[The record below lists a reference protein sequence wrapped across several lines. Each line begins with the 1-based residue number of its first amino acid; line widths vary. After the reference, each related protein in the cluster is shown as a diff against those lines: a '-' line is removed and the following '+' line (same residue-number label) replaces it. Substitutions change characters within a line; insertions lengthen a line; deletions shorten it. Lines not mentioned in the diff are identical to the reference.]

1 MTTAKNEAFM
11 GHNGKM
17 VIYWRDEPLVGRGT
31 GGGMSRYLAGGENS
45 PPPSPSRENP
55 VYYSNYNTTL
65 RTRSAA
71 SLVLP
76 NGNFVSN
83 LLLRLQWNLSKA
95 DTYGTSFC
103 PL

>member
-1 MTTAKNEAFM
+1 
-11 GHNGKM
+11 
-17 VIYWRDEPLVGRGT
+17 
-31 GGGMSRYLAGGENS
+31 MSRYLAGGENS

-83 LLLRLQWNLSKA
+83 LLLRLQWNLYKRTLMGQVFVRFREVSAVERFEVK
-95 DTYGTSFC
+95 SSQS
-103 PL
+103 